1 MCLLTYGMAPYF
13 QDIFCRVSKRSHFT
27 LYLLMSHTIMF
38 ASKTNG
44 FACHISEQFFFLN
57 SEKES
62 VDVHYLNSS
71 FIGKSAVVNVLE
83 QFNSCVESIETK
95 IYMYITSFSDGPNV
109 NLSFLNILDGDR
121 RDAELNSLIDI
132 VTCGL
137 HTIHNL

>member
-1 MCLLTYGMAPYF
+1 
-13 QDIFCRVSKRSHFT
+13 
-27 LYLLMSHTIMF
+27 MF

-83 QFNSCVESIETK
+83 QFNSCVETK

-109 NLSFLNILDGDR
+109 NLSFLNILDGD
-121 RDAELNSLIDI
+121 I